1 MTAKELKKRENLIKR
16 LHKKLTKQSKPAMDG
31 YVLVQPEDNDV
42 QEELERLGG
51 FQSERI
57 YNEQSI

>member
-16 LHKKLTKQSKPAMDG
+16 IHKKLTKQSKPATDG

-42 QEELERLGG
+42 QEELERLSGY
-51 FQSERI
+51 QAERN
-57 YNEQSI
+57 YNG